1 MSVGSYFYT
10 HVSHLLGFDID
21 NMISFHTKYFYLKM
35 TIYLFIYFYYYYYFG
50 GKTQWIF
57 FFFFFFLRKKK
68 PNDLISLKLAFILQ
82 EPLCV
87 NIVFIGKPI
96 LREIRNNATL
106 ISIDPLRR
114 KYESWAQLQWK
125 KNVSFELIL
134 WCRENTSHDF
144 SLWNIKMWAISP
156 NH

>member
-1 MSVGSYFYT
+1 MLMGSYFYT

-35 TIYLFIYFYYYYYFG
+35 TVYLFIIIIIIIIILWR
-50 GKTQWIF
+50 KDPMIF
-57 FFFFFFLRKKK
+57 FSFSFFEEKK

-96 LREIRNNATL
+96 LREIRNHATL

-114 KYESWAQLQWK
+114 KYES
-125 KNVSFELIL
+125 
-134 WCRENTSHDF
+134 
-144 SLWNIKMWAISP
+144 
-156 NH
+156 